1 MITLLNRS
9 GAMNY
14 AKARQT
20 PFPNV
25 LSRTE
30 VRRTQWVDARLG
42 ADCVDQFAR

>member
-14 AKARQT
+14 AEARQT
-20 PFPNV
+20 PFPKV

-30 VRRTQWVDARLG
+30 VRRTQWVDVRLG
-42 ADCVDQFAR
+42 ADYVDQFVR